1 MVIRDPKP
9 QVEYDPMATTKGPV
23 RVASVE
29 ADAEIIE
36 DQLKR
41 GESGRREILC
51 DEPANLGGLDLAP
64 APLHYFALGI
74 LF

>member
-29 ADAEIIE
+29 ANAEIIE

-41 GESGRREILC
+41 GESGRR
-51 DEPANLGGLDLAP
+51 
-64 APLHYFALGI
+64 
-74 LF
+74 